1 MTERKGALSGI
12 RVLDLTRVLAGPFAA
27 QLLGDLGAEVIKV
40 ERPGTGDDGRFY
52 GFYAV
57 KDKDGNKTQES
68 SFFLCA
74 NRNKK
79 SVTVNLSKPEGQE
92 LVRQLAAQCD
102 VLIENYK
109 VGDLKRYGLDY
120 ETLKAT
126 NPGLIYC
133 SVTGYGQTGPNA
145 KKPGYDGLFQAMG
158 GLMASTGVPDGLPG
172 AGPMKTGPS
181 LVDVF
186 TGHNA
191 AIAILA
197 ALNHRHSSGKG
208 QYIDI
213 ALLDVSIAIVS
224 QMTQDLLTGGIAPPR
239 PGNGGSGGGPG
250 GLIEC
255 KDGFLSIS
263 PSPGHWPATMKLAG
277 RSDLVEDPRYDTIQ
291 KRGMPSVN
299 MELLQIISQ
308 WSRHLTTCEA
318 LDKYDEAGIPA
329 ARLNELQDVF
339 EDEQVRHRG
348 LKVTVPLKSA
358 ASGKVDL
365 IGSPLAHMSESPA
378 DPAGLPPPLLGEH
391 TDAVLSGLL
400 GLSAGRIAELR
411 AAGIV

>member
-1 MTERKGALSGI
+1 MSERKGALSGI

-27 QLLGDLGAEVIKV
+27 QLLGDLGAEVVKV

-57 KDKDGNKTQES
+57 KDKDGNKTKES

-79 SVTVNLSKPEGQE
+79 SVTVDLAKPEGQAI
-92 LVRQLAAQCD
+92 VRALAQKAD

-109 VGDLKRYGLDY
+109 VGDLARHGLD
-120 ETLKAT
+120 EATLRAL
-126 NPGLIYC
+126 NPRLVYC
-133 SVTGYGQTGPNA
+133 SITGFGQTGPYRA
-145 KKPGYDGLFQAMG
+145 RAGYDSIFQGMG
-158 GLMASTGVPDGLPG
+158 GLMAITGIPDGQPG
-172 AGPMKTGPS
+172 AGPMKVGPS

-197 ALNHRHSSGKG
+197 ALNHRHNSGRG
-208 QYIDI
+208 QYIDM

-250 GLIEC
+250 GLVEC
-255 KDGFLSIS
+255 KDGQVYIS
-263 PSPGHWPATMKLAG
+263 PGFAQWPPLCDLIGQPDLATN
-277 RSDLVEDPRYDTIQ
+277 PRYDTIQ
-291 KRGMPSVN
+291 KRGGPTENV
-299 MELLQIISQ
+299 ELLEIISQ
-308 WSRHLTTCEA
+308 WSRRYSVTEVFKM
-318 LDKYDEAGIPA
+318 LDDIGVSV
-329 ARLNELQDVF
+329 ARFNELEDVF
-339 EDEQVRHRG
+339 EDEQVKHRG
-348 LKVTVPLKSA
+348 LKVSVPLKSA
-358 ASGKVDL
+358 ASGRVDL

-378 DPAGLPPPLLGEH
+378 DPTACPPPLLGEH
-391 TDAVLSGLL
+391 TDAVLSEML
-400 GLSAGRIAELR
+400 GLSLGRIAELR